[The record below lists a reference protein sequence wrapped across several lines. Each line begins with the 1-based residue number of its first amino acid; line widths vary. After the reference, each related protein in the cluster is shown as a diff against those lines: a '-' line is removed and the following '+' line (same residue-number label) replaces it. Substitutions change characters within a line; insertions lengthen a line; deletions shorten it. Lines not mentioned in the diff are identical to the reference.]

1 MKTTYLVYKLVNG
14 VQQLVTATPEE
25 WDTILKGNRGLPAE
39 QRRYFMKDCF
49 ADGDELDCMYIEM
62 TAVEYREWNSKNTVT
77 QRKRKAGS
85 LYSFLSLISKGL
97 LLTTF

>member
-49 ADGDELDCMYIEM
+49 ADGDELDCMYISIS
-62 TAVEYREWNSKNTVT
+62 TKNFSGFLGNHWHRSGKKVSCLSSP
-77 QRKRKAGS
+77 RCEGAIP
-85 LYSFLSLISKGL
+85 LYWP
-97 LLTTF
+97 